1 MRPVSRLAGL
11 LLMLGLT
18 AGQSSAWQAS
28 SVAPEPGA
36 SFCSEHFVIHADSEA
51 QARALAPRLEAVY
64 RANVRLA
71 RELRLDVKPP
81 AGKLAVLLLRD
92 YAGFHSRLRAD
103 GLDEQILGY
112 FSPAEARCVFFD
124 FNTHPEVTGLRQ
136 ELDKLHRQDE
146 GRRRRLAAQ
155 IEQSLAGMNQRIL
168 QHEAAHMVQA
178 NIGLI
183 PPDSNSPTWLVEGL
197 AEMFELPFVETGAS
211 LGLSV
216 NRYRL
221 REFQQLQKGDDLL
234 AALRRL
240 VATASWH
247 GGADYSL
254 AWALTQYLYVR
265 QRTNFGAYVR
275 AVTIAGKA
283 PAGGA
288 LEQFENIFGPLD
300 GEFAARLAAYM
311 EGLIGRYLAPQDEV
325 RSRAAP

>member
-183 PPDSNSPTWLVEGL
+183 PPDSNSPTWLVETMKCSSCPSWK
-197 AEMFELPFVETGAS
+197 AGAP
-211 LGLSV
+211 GTSV
-216 NRYRL
+216 TATARVSAA
-221 REFQQLQKGDDLL
+221 QKGDDLL
-234 AALRRL
+234 AVRRL

-247 GGADYSL
+247 GGGGLFAGVR
-254 AWALTQYLYVR
+254 TQYLYVGSA
-265 QRTNFGAYVR
+265 RTSAR
-275 AVTIAGKA
+275 TC
-283 PAGGA
+283 
-288 LEQFENIFGPLD
+288 GP
-300 GEFAARLAAYM
+300 
-311 EGLIGRYLAPQDEV
+311 
-325 RSRAAP
+325 

>member
-1 MRPVSRLAGL
+1 MSRLASL
-11 LLMLGLT
+11 LLVLGLT

-28 SVAPEPGA
+28 RVAPEPGA
-36 SFCSEHFVIHADSEA
+36 TSCSEHFVIEAENEA
-51 QARALAPRLEAVY
+51 QARALTPRLEAVY

-71 RELRLDVKPP
+71 RELRLEVNSP

-92 YAGFHSRLRAD
+92 YADFQSRLRAD

-112 FSPAEARCVFFD
+112 FSPAENRCVFFD
-124 FNTHPEVTGLRQ
+124 FNTHPAVNGLRQ

-155 IEQSLAGMNQRIL
+155 IDQSLAGMNQRIL

-183 PPDSNSPTWLVEGL
+183 PPESNAPTWLVEGL

-221 REFQQLQKGDDLL
+221 REFQQLQRGEELL
-234 AALRRL
+234 PALRRL
-240 VATASWH
+240 VATTSWH

-275 AVTIAGKA
+275 AVTTADEA
-283 PAGGA
+283 PAGGT

-300 GEFAARLAAYM
+300 GEVAARFAAYM
-311 EGLIGRYLAPQDEV
+311 EGLIARHLTPQDEV